1 MFDFGIRIQ
10 ELRMEHNMS
19 QEALGKKLNKSKSA
33 ICGYENNTRVP
44 PLDVLINIAVLFN
57 VSLDYLVGI
66 DKNEM
71 VSVNGLN
78 ENQKDLVYTLVEVLK
93 QPPIQTQGLSEK
105 EKSILDLLMVE
116 LYKKHQ

>member
-10 ELRMEHNMS
+10 ELRMKHNMS

-71 VSVNGLN
+71 VSINGLN
-78 ENQKDLVYTLVEVLK
+78 DNQKDLAYKLVDVLK
-93 QPPIQTQGLSEK
+93 HPSTPTKGLSTKEK
-105 EKSILDLLMVE
+105 ELLDLLMEE

>member
-10 ELRMEHNMS
+10 ELRMKHNLS

-66 DKNEM
+66 DKTEM
-71 VSVNGLN
+71 VSINGLN
-78 ENQKDLVYTLVEVLK
+78 DNQKDLVYTLVDVLK
-93 QPPIQTQGLSEK
+93 QASTPAKGLSTKEK
-105 EKSILDLLMVE
+105 ELLDLLMEE